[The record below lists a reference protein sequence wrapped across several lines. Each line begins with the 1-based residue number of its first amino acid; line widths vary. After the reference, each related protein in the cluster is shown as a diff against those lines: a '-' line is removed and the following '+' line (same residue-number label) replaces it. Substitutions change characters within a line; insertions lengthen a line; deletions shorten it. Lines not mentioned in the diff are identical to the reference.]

1 MAALLQQELEASEL
15 AKLPKTIQSKLEKI
29 VSDLRYEIDSLK
41 AQHEQFRVDSGKLF
55 PVILIASCAKV
66 FGFAYS
72 ACMPVLN
79 RAMLNLRS
87 LNVLNILTVLCL
99 LLHLSVR
106 GFRMLI
112 KAIKR

>member
-72 ACMPVLN
+72 ACMHARFKPCNVKPQKFERTEHTN
-79 RAMLNLRS
+79 RPLFITS
-87 LNVLNILTVLCL
+87 F
-99 LLHLSVR
+99 VR
-106 GFRMLI
+106 QGL
-112 KAIKR
+112 